1 MPLRPWRR
9 KRKTL
14 RQSRRL
20 KVLSQILKSA
30 RLNPPRKPLANRNDA
45 LHFTSPRLFASR
57 ALAHRHH
64 GFSSRAHRSRRSCAA
79 NARRRRHGF
88 RFNSAS
94 PRPGPRSDDSCSV
107 WPLSRRSRA
116 RQSRRIISFS
126 AARAP
131 RRSRTL
137 SCHARTRLRSADR
150 LLRDWNSRGP
160 ARSAAPWKT
169 RRPRRRLFHFARTL
183 HSEFRARP
191 AAHFDFLRAHRLA
204 AGQRTRRHLASHPAG
219 HHAGSRACR
228 DSHAHGA
235 HLGARTAGERLR
247 PHRARQGPH
256 RTRRPVASRI
266 SQRADS
272 HSHHSRLAI
281 WYASRRNHCYRNDF
295 LLAGHR
301 PPRRASHRSTRLS
314 AAARLHSC
322 HCCFIRPGKSAD
334 GSGLRVRRSACAPAM
349 KALREFLRHSVPGSV
364 GFVLCVILIILAVGA
379 PWLAPY
385 NPAAQN
391 LPARLVPPSA
401 AHWMGT
407 DELGRDVLSR
417 VIYGARVSMS
427 VSVSVVFGAGII
439 GLILGSLA
447 GYFGG
452 WFDRIVNII
461 LINAFLSFPGI
472 LLAIAF
478 AAFLGPGLGNVI
490 IALTI
495 TGWAGYARLSRAQV
509 LQAKEMDFVTAA
521 RSLGASHTRILVRH
535 LLPNIIQPVL
545 VQGTIALAGAILA
558 ESTLSFLGLGVLA
571 PMSSW
576 GAMLN
581 DARGHLFDAP
591 HMVIFPA
598 LAVMT
603 AVLAFNLLGDALR
616 DWMDPRIRSYL
627 VVTDLAR

>member
-1 MPLRPWRR
+1 
-9 KRKTL
+9 
-14 RQSRRL
+14 
-20 KVLSQILKSA
+20 
-30 RLNPPRKPLANRNDA
+30 
-45 LHFTSPRLFASR
+45 
-57 ALAHRHH
+57 
-64 GFSSRAHRSRRSCAA
+64 
-79 NARRRRHGF
+79 
-88 RFNSAS
+88 
-94 PRPGPRSDDSCSV
+94 
-107 WPLSRRSRA
+107 
-116 RQSRRIISFS
+116 
-126 AARAP
+126 
-131 RRSRTL
+131 
-137 SCHARTRLRSADR
+137 
-150 LLRDWNSRGP
+150 
-160 ARSAAPWKT
+160 
-169 RRPRRRLFHFARTL
+169 
-183 HSEFRARP
+183 
-191 AAHFDFLRAHRLA
+191 
-204 AGQRTRRHLASHPAG
+204 
-219 HHAGSRACR
+219 
-228 DSHAHGA
+228 
-235 HLGARTAGERLR
+235 
-247 PHRARQGPH
+247 
-256 RTRRPVASRI
+256 
-266 SQRADS
+266 
-272 HSHHSRLAI
+272 
-281 WYASRRNHCYRNDF
+281 
-295 LLAGHR
+295 
-301 PPRRASHRSTRLS
+301 
-314 AAARLHSC
+314 
-322 HCCFIRPGKSAD
+322 
-334 GSGLRVRRSACAPAM
+334 M

-364 GFVLCVILIILAVGA
+364 GFVLCVILIILAIGA

-452 WFDRIVNII
+452 WFDRFVNII

-495 TGWAGYARLSRAQV
+495 TGWAGYARLARAQV